1 MTSLVL
7 TVTETLRYRG
17 ALGGTWSWVL
27 HRLTGLGVLL
37 FFILHVIDTSWAV
50 FYPGMYE
57 HAISIYQTPLFT
69 IGEFGLV
76 FAVVYHAINGIR
88 IAIFDYKPNWWKY
101 QSRGVTAVGLITAA
115 IIIPTFILM
124 FGHVLA
130 FYNSNPYITPLIEVL
145 EAQLPFIAGMVIALV
160 VAMLLSV
167 GYTAITGKR
176 EILERPSALERFWW
190 SYMRISGVLLLPLAL
205 GHLAMMHVIQGVFDL
220 TAANF
225 PVVGSALINASGTA
239 TEFTLSRWSVAV
251 AGFYIWR
258 IYDIAL
264 LAFAAI
270 HGFNG
275 LRYVLTDYI
284 SNPIIKRGAVYL
296 CVIGA
301 VALLIV
307 GGAALISTADAGA
320 IKMAQEALSHR

>member
-17 ALGGTWSWVL
+17 ALGGQWSWVL

-37 FFILHVIDTSWAV
+37 FFTLHVVDTSWAV
-50 FYPGMYE
+50 FYPGLYE
-57 HAISIYQTPLFT
+57 HEISIYQTPLFT

-88 IAIFDYKPNWWKY
+88 IALFDYKPNWWKY
-101 QSRGVTAVGLITAA
+101 QQRGITAVGLITAV

-130 FYNSNPYITPLIEVL
+130 FYAGNPNITPLIDVL
-145 EAQLPFIAGMVIALV
+145 IAQIPFVAGIAIALV

-167 GYTAITGKR
+167 VYSAVTGSK
-176 EILERPSALERFWW
+176 EFVERPSRAERFWW
-190 SYMRISGVLLLPLAL
+190 SYMRISGVLLLPLVL

-220 TAANF
+220 TAHNF
-225 PVVGSALINASGTA
+225 PVVGTMALNASGTA
-239 TEFTLSRWSVAV
+239 TEFVMQRWSLAV

-264 LAFAAI
+264 LAFTGV

-284 SNPIIKRGAVYL
+284 PNPVIKRGAIYL

-301 VALLIV
+301 LALLVV
-307 GGAALISTADAGA
+307 GGAALLSTADAGA
-320 IKMAQEALSHR
+320 IKMAQDALSHR